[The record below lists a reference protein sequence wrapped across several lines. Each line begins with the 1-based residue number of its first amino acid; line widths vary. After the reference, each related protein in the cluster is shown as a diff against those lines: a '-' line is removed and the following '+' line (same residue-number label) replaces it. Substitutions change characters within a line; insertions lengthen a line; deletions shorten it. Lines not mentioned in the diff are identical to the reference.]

1 MNIVVASGKGGTGK
15 TMVSVNLAWSI
26 SQSQDTHL
34 IDCDAEEPNVHLF
47 YPGRKT
53 EEPVT
58 VKVPEVDSDKCT
70 LCGACGEFCRYGALS
85 VLTKTVMFQAH
96 LCHSCGGCLL
106 SCPADAI
113 TEVPRRIGMVT
124 QIQPSPSLTVIS
136 GILDEG
142 EIAAPAVI
150 KAAKE
155 AGEWDGVSILDG
167 PPGSA
172 CPVIE
177 TMEGA
182 DVCILVT
189 ESTPSGLA
197 DLRRAARLAEALGI
211 PSGVVINRS
220 DGEDGPTLAFCAEEG
235 IPVLLTIPFD
245 REIAAIQNRGAILCA
260 EKGEWKESFIRLYE
274 DALTIATGGIT

>member
-15 TMVSVNLAWSI
+15 TMVSVNLAWTI
-26 SQSQDTHL
+26 AQSEEITL

-47 YPGRKT
+47 YPEDENDG
-53 EEPVT
+53 PVT
-58 VKVPEVDSDKCT
+58 VKVPEVDSETCT
-70 LCGACGEFCRYGALS
+70 LCGACGEFCRYGAIS
-85 VLTKTVMFQAH
+85 VLTDTVMFQPH
-96 LCHSCGGCLL
+96 LCHSCGGCML
-106 SCPADAI
+106 SCPVDAI
-113 TEVPRRIGMVT
+113 TEVPRRIGMIT
-124 QIQPSPSLTVIS
+124 RSRPSSTLTVIS

-155 AGEWDGVSILDG
+155 AGEWEGVSVLDG

-177 TMEGA
+177 TMESA

-197 DLRRAARLAEALGI
+197 DLKRAARLAEALGV
-211 PSGVVINRS
+211 PAGVVINRS
-220 DGEDGPTLAFCAEEG
+220 DGEDAPTLEFCAEEG
-235 IPVLLTIPFD
+235 LPVLLTIPFD
-245 REIAAIQNRGAILCA
+245 REIAAIQNRGAILCS
-260 EKGEWKESFIRLYE
+260 EKGEWREAFFKLYE
-274 DALTIATGGIT
+274 NALAIAGGIP

>member
-15 TMVSVNLAWSI
+15 TMVSVNLAWTI
-26 SQSQDTHL
+26 SRSQEIHL

-47 YPGRKT
+47 YPGD
-53 EEPVT
+53 EPVGPVT
-58 VKVPEVDSDKCT
+58 VKVPEVDSEKGA
-70 LCGACGEFCRYGALS
+70 LCGACGEFCRYGAIS
-85 VLTKTVMFQAH
+85 VLTETVMFQPH
-96 LCHSCGGCLL
+96 LCHSCGGCML
-106 SCPADAI
+106 SCPVDAI
-113 TEVPRRIGMVT
+113 TEVPRRIGMIT
-124 QIQPSPSLTVIS
+124 KSRPSPTLTVIS

-142 EIAAPAVI
+142 EINAPGVI

-155 AGEWDGVSILDG
+155 AGEWDGVSVLDG

-197 DLRRAARLAEALGI
+197 DLKRAARLAEALGV
-211 PSGVVINRS
+211 PAGVVINRS
-220 DGEDGPTLAFCAEEG
+220 DGEDAPTLEFCAEEG
-235 IPVLLTIPFD
+235 IPILLTIPFD
-245 REIAAIQNRGAILCA
+245 REIAAIQNRGRILCS
-260 EKGEWKESFIRLYE
+260 EKEEWKEAFSQLYE
-274 DALTIATGGIT
+274 DALTIAGGTA

>member
-1 MNIVVASGKGGTGK
+1 MKIVVASGKGGTGK
-15 TMVSVNLAWSI
+15 TMVAVNLAWAV
-26 SQSQDTHL
+26 SQSQEIHL

-47 YPGRKT
+47 YPGVKD

-58 VKVPEVDSDKCT
+58 VKVPEVDSEKCT
-70 LCGACGEFCRYGALS
+70 LCGACGEFCRYGAIS
-85 VLTKTVMFQAH
+85 VLTESVMFQAH
-96 LCHSCGGCLL
+96 LCHSCGGCIL
-106 SCPADAI
+106 SCPVDAI
-113 TEVPRRIGMVT
+113 TEVPRRIGMIT
-124 QIQPSPSLTVIS
+124 QSQPSPTLTVIS

-155 AGEWDGVSILDG
+155 AGEWDGVSVLDG
-167 PPGSA
+167 PPGTA

-197 DLRRAARLAEALGI
+197 DLRRAAHLAEAFGI

-220 DGEDGPTLAFCAEEG
+220 DEDDGPTLAFCAEEG
-235 IPVLLTIPFD
+235 LPVLLTIPFD
-245 REIAAIQNRGAILCA
+245 REIAAIQNRGAILCS
-260 EKGEWKESFIRLYE
+260 EKEEWEGAFAKLYG
-274 DALTIATGGIT
+274 DTIAIAGGKL